1 MSYNLFQ
8 NSSSKKLVI
17 TQVIFVLIIAG
28 GLLVFDKFF
37 NQKDVP
43 AGEGTDNKATLLV
56 DFEDTQRMFTG
67 EVVEGMTI
75 LDALN
80 ASVAAGRTALVYT
93 VDSSNNVTVTKIND
107 HTAVKDKNFS
117 FYLNDEKI
125 ATEDINRTG
134 VRVGDKIIIRLE

>member
-43 AGEGTDNKATLLV
+43 AGEGTDNKATLL
-56 DFEDTQRMFTG
+56 
-67 EVVEGMTI
+67 VEGMTI